1 MLEPEWDRVDFKCRE
16 VHLGVKDTKGKAKG
30 LVPLND
36 HAFAALLR
44 LRRCFDTHSDPACM

>member
-36 HAFAALLR
+36 HALATSSAYKIKIV
-44 LRRCFDTHSDPACM
+44 SIKKM

>member
-16 VHLGVKDTKGKAKG
+16 VHLGVKGAKGKAKG
-30 LVPLND
+30 LALLND

-44 LRRCFDTHSDPACM
+44 LRRRCDTHSDPTRL